1 MAQAVEAGAEPVSL
15 GVVPDRLEA
24 IVQRIRWAASAD
36 VLVSSAGVS
45 VGELD
50 LVREALVQCGA
61 ELHLW
66 KVAMRPGKPIT
77 FGSLADRPVFGLPG
91 NPVSAMVTFE
101 LFVRPALRKMAG
113 WSAVDRPRIWARVL
127 EPIRNPGGRRGY
139 LRVTLT
145 PDANGYGARL
155 TGDQG
160 SAILRSMVLAD
171 GLAVVAPDTTI
182 AGGQAVDVIVLRSL
196 EPRSH

>member
-1 MAQAVEAGAEPVSL
+1 M
-15 GVVPDRLEA
+15 
-24 IVQRIRWAASAD
+24 
-36 VLVSSAGVS
+36 
-45 VGELD
+45 GELD
-50 LVREALVQCGA
+50 LVRDALERCGA
-61 ELHLW
+61 ALHLW
-66 KVAMRPGKPIT
+66 KVSMRPGKPIT
-77 FGSLADRPVFGLPG
+77 FGTRAGRPVFGLPG

-113 WSAVDRPRIWARVL
+113 AQAVHRPRLRVRAL
-127 EPIRNPGGRRGY
+127 ETIENPGSRRGY

-182 AGGQAVDVIVLRSL
+182 AVGQAVDVIVLRSL
-196 EPRSH
+196 EPRPR